1 MTAPSETARS
11 HPVDTTGL
19 PADVVSELTE
29 LTELRLRV
37 AAQDRLI
44 AAMLEE
50 NESIHDLRR
59 STDELARIYHRFR
72 GTPAFDA
79 ALAARAR
86 LRTLRS
92 GSQAVGG

>member
-19 PADVVSELTE
+19 PADVVSE

-86 LRTLRS
+86 LRALRS

>member
-1 MTAPSETARS
+1 MSASSETA
-11 HPVDTTGL
+11 GI
-19 PADVVSELTE
+19 PAEVAAELS
-29 LTELRLRV
+29 ELRLRV

-50 NESIHDLRR
+50 NQSIHDLRR

-86 LRTLRS
+86 LRGRRAGSDARS
-92 GSQAVGG
+92 E

>member
-1 MTAPSETARS
+1 MSAQSETAD
-11 HPVDTTGL
+11 V
-19 PADVVSELTE
+19 PAEVAAELS
-29 LTELRLRV
+29 ELRLRV

-50 NESIHDLRR
+50 NQSIHELRR

-86 LRTLRS
+86 LKGLRS
-92 GSQAVGG
+92 GGPQTTA

>member
-1 MTAPSETARS
+1 MTSPSDTAPTSAID
-11 HPVDTTGL
+11 PTGL
-19 PADVVSELTE
+19 PPEVAAE

-72 GTPAFDA
+72 GTPVFDA

-86 LRTLRS
+86 VRALRAG
-92 GSQAVGG
+92 GSPVGG